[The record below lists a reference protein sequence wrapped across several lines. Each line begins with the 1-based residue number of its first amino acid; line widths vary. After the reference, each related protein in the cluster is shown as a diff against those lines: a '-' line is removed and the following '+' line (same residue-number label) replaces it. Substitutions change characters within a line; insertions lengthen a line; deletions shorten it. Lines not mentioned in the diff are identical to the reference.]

1 MLQTDIIRAHP
12 KFAIFF
18 AMCLFGL
25 KGVLA
30 AGVALPSSV
39 IVLGRA
45 SIGALFILLVV
56 VLTGNRISKEN
67 VRSNIKPLVLSG
79 IFLGLNWLAL
89 FEAFKQIS
97 VSTASVL
104 NSMAPAFIILV
115 SPVILKERF
124 TLMKLVCVIISI
136 IGLAFTSGFIQNGLN
151 GSVNTFGIL
160 LGLSG
165 ALLYCG
171 MVMCNKKLGE
181 IGSYDRT
188 VIELAVSA
196 VIVLIYCLFTVD
208 FPSLTFTA
216 EDIVRIIILGVISTG
231 CACLLYFGSLAYL
244 PAQTAAIYG
253 YVEPVMILF
262 LSAVILGEQLGVYGW
277 IGALL
282 ILGSTLVGSL
292 PEKEDKPHQVCKTH

>member
-1 MLQTDIIRAHP
+1 M
-12 KFAIFF
+12 FF

-25 KGVLA
+25 IGVLA
-30 AGVALPSSV
+30 AGVTLPSSV

-45 SIGALFILLVV
+45 VIGALFILLVIAV
-56 VLTGNRISKEN
+56 TGNRISKEN
-67 VRSNIKPLVLSG
+67 IRSNIKPLVLSG
-79 IFLGLNWLAL
+79 ILLGLNWLAL
-89 FEAFKQIS
+89 FEAYKQTS
-97 VSTASVL
+97 VSTATLL
-104 NSMAPAFIILV
+104 NYMAPAFIILV

-136 IGLAFTSGFIQNGLN
+136 IGLAFTSGIIQNGLN

-160 LGLSG
+160 LGLSA

-171 MVMCNKKLGE
+171 MVMCNKKLGV

-188 VIELAVSA
+188 LVQLAVAA
-196 VIVLIYCLFTVD
+196 VVVLIYCLFTVD
-208 FPSLTFTA
+208 FPSLTFTT
-216 EDIVRIIILGVISTG
+216 EDIIRVIVLGVVTTG
-231 CACLLYFGSLAYL
+231 CTFLMYFGSMAYI
-244 PAQTAAIYG
+244 PAQTTAIYG
-253 YVEPVMILF
+253 YMEPVVTLF

-292 PEKEDKPHQVCKTH
+292 PEKEDKPHHVCKTH